1 MSIRYVSRQ
10 WAMATNMSYVNA
22 QGQAVMR
29 VDNWSTLSQG
39 QARNSVRI
47 ESQDV
52 FNKGLFILDVEQAP
66 WGSVSTLVPSWQIC
80 SRIFLLKWRRCG
92 VWPAWWTVYVRTRCL
107 PFVAN
112 VLRAGLEV
120 QIGRGEG
127 KSTS

>member
-1 MSIRYVSRQ
+1 
-10 WAMATNMSYVNA
+10 MSYVNA

-66 WGSVSTLVPSWQIC
+66 WGSV
-80 SRIFLLKWRRCG
+80 
-92 VWPAWWTVYVRTRCL
+92 
-107 PFVAN
+107 N
-112 VLRAGLEV
+112 
-120 QIGRGEG
+120 
-127 KSTS
+127 

>member
-1 MSIRYVSRQ
+1 
-10 WAMATNMSYVNA
+10 MSYVNA

-66 WGSVSTLVPSWQIC
+66 WGSVDWIGSPGVSSLLNNLPRWNDIGVACGLRGGQCTCPS
-80 SRIFLLKWRRCG
+80 
-92 VWPAWWTVYVRTRCL
+92 
-107 PFVAN
+107 
-112 VLRAGLEV
+112 
-120 QIGRGEG
+120 
-127 KSTS
+127 